1 MALEKRRKKIEYKI
15 ENQVF
20 DVQTLSTLHKLMRSK
35 FFDSVG
41 GTIAIGKEANVFLAH
56 LENEPLVLKIYRI
69 ETSSFK
75 NMLPYIEGDPRF
87 HIKKNK
93 RNIVYTWAKKE
104 FANLKRAYKA
114 EVSVPFPRTVLK
126 NVLVM
131 DLIESEGEPSP
142 MLKNV
147 SMDEE
152 TAKEIF
158 EQIISNFRKLYKAGL
173 VHADLS
179 EYNILMQNTNP
190 VLIDFGQAVVLEH
203 PNAAEFLQRDAEKL
217 SSFFGKF
224 GMKTSAENILKQ
236 VRSGA

>member
-1 MALEKRRKKIEYKI
+1 MAVEKRRKKIEYKI

-20 DVQTLSTLHKLMRSK
+20 DVQTLSALHKLMRSK
-35 FFDSVG
+35 FFDSIG

-87 HIKKNK
+87 HIKKDK
-93 RNIVYTWAKKE
+93 RNIIYTWAKKE

-114 EVSVPFPRTVLK
+114 GVSVPLPRLVLK

-131 DLIESEGEPSP
+131 DMIEFDEKPAP

-152 TAKEIF
+152 TARDVFSSIVENMK
-158 EQIISNFRKLYKAGL
+158 KLYKAGL

-179 EYNILMQNTNP
+179 EFNILMQNIKP

-203 PNAAEFLQRDAEKL
+203 PNAEKFLQRDAEKIN
-217 SSFFGKF
+217 SFFRKF
-224 GMKTSAENILKQ
+224 GIKTSAENILKQ
-236 VRSGA
+236 VCSKP